1 MQINSLGAV
10 MKAMREL
17 LQLTSILVLWL
28 VVVTLLFKV
37 LGPYLDLV
45 MPALMM
51 LLKILGA
58 LTLLPVML
66 AIALVALSIAV
77 AVLTC
82 LGALI
87 LHRAGK

>member
-1 MQINSLGAV
+1 M
-10 MKAMREL
+10 
-17 LQLTSILVLWL
+17 
-28 VVVTLLFKV
+28 VTLLIKV
-37 LGPYLDLV
+37 LAPYLDLV
-45 MPALMM
+45 MQALMM

-87 LHRAGK
+87 LHRSGK